1 MPRTA
6 ITKFTNRDNNIELV
20 RADAIL
26 PYMTPS
32 NAADK
37 TPVAVLEARM
47 DGRISSM
54 EATFASFV
62 KLMDERDKVAIER
75 HKASEAR
82 MDRME
87 AMIAE
92 MRASIA
98 SLRITIVVTGISS
111 VLAAVLGISAF
122 NAALY
127 SNMLAALSA
136 GKEMATIQAEVRKQ
150 TEETAVLIRKMQ
162 TEQEKKPPPSD

>member
-47 DGRISSM
+47 
-54 EATFASFV
+54 
-62 KLMDERDKVAIER
+62 
-75 HKASEAR
+75 
-82 MDRME
+82 
-87 AMIAE
+87 
-92 MRASIA
+92 
-98 SLRITIVVTGISS
+98 
-111 VLAAVLGISAF
+111 
-122 NAALY
+122 
-127 SNMLAALSA
+127 
-136 GKEMATIQAEVRKQ
+136 AEVRKQ